1 MGNEFTPHYTWQ
13 TTADVAAQY
22 APIVKAAG
30 MWTPKYDDKQV
41 FMLATAIMNDE
52 EVFKRAGAFKVE
64 VGCVVPAGST
74 VRALQA
80 MSERELDALV
90 ERITTKYSNTSIKK
104 G

>member
-1 MGNEFTPHYTWQ
+1 MSDEFNPHYTWQ
-13 TTADVAAQY
+13 ATADVAAQY

-41 FMLATAIMNDE
+41 FMLATAIMNDQ
-52 EVFKRAGAFKVE
+52 EVFKRAGAFKV
-64 VGCVVPAGST
+64 GCQVPAGST

-90 ERITTKYSNTSIKK
+90 EHITTKYNKTSIKQ